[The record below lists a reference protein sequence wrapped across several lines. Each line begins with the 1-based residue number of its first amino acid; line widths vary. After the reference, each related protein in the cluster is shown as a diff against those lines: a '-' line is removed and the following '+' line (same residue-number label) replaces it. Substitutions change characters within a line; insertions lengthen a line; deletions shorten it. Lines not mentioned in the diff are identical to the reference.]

1 MEVGKGNYSGVTA
14 TRCFFFFFF
23 EPGLGSQLAN
33 VRCCVV
39 KCFWARPQKASS
51 LSRNTSRA
59 ATKKL
64 KRRVSTGNKVVI
76 VEYHTNAIYLDSIS
90 FLKVSS
96 EIYECM
102 FIFVSKFFA

>member
-1 MEVGKGNYSGVTA
+1 M
-14 TRCFFFFFF
+14 FFFFGGGQ
-23 EPGLGSQLAN
+23 GLDTYTSQLAN

-76 VEYHTNAIYLDSIS
+76 VEYHTTLLV
-90 FLKVSS
+90 FLK
-96 EIYECM
+96 
-102 FIFVSKFFA
+102 